1 MRTWGGVASSHL
13 TTLDDLRSA
22 ACSDGAPSARNLLV
36 TVFGD
41 ALLPHG
47 DDTSISVRALSR
59 LLAGFGVNERLVR
72 TSLTRLVN
80 DGLLTTR
87 SQGRRSY
94 YSVAPGALDLFRQ
107 ADHRIYRGT
116 ADEWDG
122 SWTIV
127 VIDGTEATARRR
139 AVLRQELAW
148 AGLGVVGPNVMA
160 SPIVDAEAAARVVSH
175 VGGFANVLVSRS
187 SVVEGDGTLGA
198 DELAHRVAA
207 LEEIAAHYA
216 RFIDRYAAYPSEPL
230 EGVAPDLAF
239 KLRMLLVAEFR
250 RIALTDPQLP
260 ARLLPADWIGDRARR
275 LAGGIYAAVAA
286 RSERF
291 LMLTADPRLEN
302 PAIAPDR
309 FSSRTVDASGVVVDD
324 DLA

>member
-1 MRTWGGVASSHL
+1 MRTWRGVASSHL
-13 TTLDDLRSA
+13 PALDDLRSA

-47 DDTSISVRALSR
+47 DAASISVRSLSR
-59 LLAGFGVNERLVR
+59 LLAAFGVSERLVR

-80 DGLLTTR
+80 DGLLTTT
-87 SQGRRSY
+87 SEGRRSY
-94 YSVAPGALDLFRQ
+94 YRVAPEALDLFRQ

-116 ADEWDG
+116 PDEWDG

-139 AVLRQELAW
+139 ALLRQELAW

-160 SPIVDAEAAARVVSH
+160 SPIVDAEAAARVVRH

-207 LEEIAAHYA
+207 LEDIASRYA
-216 RFIDRYAAYPSEPL
+216 LFIDRYADYPSEALDELTP
-230 EGVAPDLAF
+230 ELAF

-250 RIALTDPQLP
+250 RIALSDPQLP
-260 ARLLPADWIGDRARR
+260 ARLLPAEWIGDQARR
-275 LAGGIYAAVAA
+275 LAAEIYAAVGSP
-286 RSERF
+286 SEEF
-291 LMLTADPRLEN
+291 LMLTADPKLSA
-302 PAIAPDR
+302 PAVAADR
-309 FSSRTVDASGVVVDD
+309 FASSRKSGVVVDD
-324 DLA
+324 DLG

>member
-1 MRTWGGVASSHL
+1 VATSHPPR
-13 TTLDDLRSA
+13 LDDLRSA

-47 DDTSISVRALSR
+47 NDTAISVRSLSR
-59 LLAGFGVNERLVR
+59 LLAAFGVSERLVR

-80 DGLLTTR
+80 DGLLTTT
-87 SQGRRSY
+87 SEGRRSY
-94 YSVAPGALDLFRQ
+94 YRVAPGALDLFRQ

-139 AVLRQELAW
+139 ALLRQELAW

-160 SPIVDAEAAARVVSH
+160 SPIVDAEAAARVVGH

-207 LEEIAAHYA
+207 LEEIAGRYA
-216 RFIDRYAAYPSEPL
+216 QFVDRYADYPSAALDELTPEL
-230 EGVAPDLAF
+230 SF
-239 KLRMLLVAEFR
+239 KLRVLLVAEFR
-250 RIALTDPQLP
+250 RIALSDPQLP
-260 ARLLPADWIGDRARR
+260 PRLLPADWIGDRARR
-275 LAGGIYAAVAA
+275 LAGEIYAAVAA
-286 RSERF
+286 RSEDF
-291 LMLTADPRLEN
+291 LMLTADPTLSG
-302 PAIAPDR
+302 PAVTADR
-309 FSSRTVDASGVVVDD
+309 FATRPE
-324 DLA
+324 